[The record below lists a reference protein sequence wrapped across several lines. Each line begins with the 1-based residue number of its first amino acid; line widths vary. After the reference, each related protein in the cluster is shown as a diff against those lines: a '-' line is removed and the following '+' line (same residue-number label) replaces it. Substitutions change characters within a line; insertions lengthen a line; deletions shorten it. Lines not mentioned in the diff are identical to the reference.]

1 MKPPTPARRHARR
14 TGLGTIAA
22 GLVAWV
28 WLAAA
33 PRALAHGIGG
43 RADLPLPP
51 TLVAV
56 GAGLAVLVSFVA
68 LFSVWPTSKFEPIAA
83 SRPMSPTVQRA
94 APYLGAIARVFGL
107 LIFALVLVTA
117 AIGPASPELNL
128 APTMVYVVFWVGLPI
143 VSGLLGDVWQ
153 VINPLDT
160 LARGLARIRPRV
172 GPDRNLPQDVG
183 SPTLLDR
190 IGQWPAALGLFAFVW
205 LELVYPDPANPR
217 LLAWLIGL
225 YALFTLAACWRWGRR
240 WLHHGGMFGA
250 YFTLLGHMAPVY
262 RDDSGELR
270 LRWPLAGLAHLPIGK
285 GTVALVMVALGST
298 TYDGLSRTVFWQER
312 IAAGF
317 PTGAGPMLIGSLGL
331 VATIL
336 VVAGLFGGA
345 MHLAARSTGC
355 DRGTLIRWF
364 APSLVPIVLAYAVA
378 HYFSL
383 LLFQGQAVIAQISDP
398 LRLGWDLFGTAT
410 ARIDYQWLSPRA
422 IAWVQAQAIVLGHI
436 AAVIVAHDRAVARL
450 EGQQVMQS
458 QLPMVV
464 VMVLFT
470 VIGLLLLM
478 GA

>member
-1 MKPPTPARRHARR
+1 MPARRQAWRA
-14 TGLGTIAA
+14 GLGAISAL
-22 GLVAWV
+22 LVAWV
-28 WLAAA
+28 WLVTA
-33 PRALAHGIGG
+33 PRAWAHGIGG

-83 SRPMSPTVQRA
+83 SRPMTQLVQRA
-94 APYLGAIARVFGL
+94 APYLGALARVFGL
-107 LIFALVLVTA
+107 LAFALVLVTA
-117 AIGPASPELNL
+117 AVGPTDSALNL

-143 VSGLLGDVWQ
+143 ISGLIGDVWQ

-160 LARGLARIRPRV
+160 LARGLERIHPRV
-172 GPDRNLPQDVG
+172 GPDRAIPGAVG
-183 SPTLLDR
+183 SPTVLDR
-190 IGQWPAALGLFAFVW
+190 VGQWPAALGLFAFVW
-205 LELVYPDPANPR
+205 LELVYPEPANPR

-225 YALFTLAACWRWGRR
+225 YALFTLAACWHWGRR
-240 WLHHGGMFGA
+240 WLHHGGIFGA
-250 YFTLLGHMAPVY
+250 YFTLLAHMAPAY
-262 RDDSGELR
+262 RDESGDLC
-270 LRWPLAGLAHLPIGK
+270 LRWPLAGLAQLSIGT
-285 GTVALVMVALGST
+285 GTVALLMVALGST

-312 IAAGF
+312 IAASF
-317 PTGAGPMLIGSLGL
+317 PTGAGRMLVGTLGL

-345 MHLAARSTGC
+345 MQLAARSTGC
-355 DRGTLIRWF
+355 DRSTLIRWF
-364 APSLVPIVLAYAVA
+364 APSLVPIVLAYAIA

-450 EGQQVMQS
+450 EGPQVAQS
-458 QLPMVV
+458 QYPLVA

-470 VIGLLLLM
+470 SIGLLLLM